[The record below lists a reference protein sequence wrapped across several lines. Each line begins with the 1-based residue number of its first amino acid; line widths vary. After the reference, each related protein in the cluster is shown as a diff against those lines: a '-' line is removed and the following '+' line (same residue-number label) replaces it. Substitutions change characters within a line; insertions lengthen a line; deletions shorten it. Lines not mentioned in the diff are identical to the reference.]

1 MPYADEMIDAA
12 PLETI
17 VGEYEEGDSNYWDRL
32 VFVFITF
39 RKIWGISV

>member
-17 VGEYEEGDSNYWDRL
+17 VGGYEEGDSNY
-32 VFVFITF
+32 
-39 RKIWGISV
+39 